1 MVGEAQVD
9 ESDNLHGKK
18 RTRKQANYSEKD
30 YDKVLRKSLMFGGG
44 NESDSSDDDE
54 SVSSEGSNSDA
65 TIDEDDDFEFG
76 PGDIANEGLAAL
88 RDEKKA
94 LEQTRERQKW
104 GGKGKGDW
112 SRKDCEAMLDQLK
125 DHGYGNVPWNDFLN
139 QITFANSD
147 GLDKDEVQR
156 MCWSFCLSA
165 LRETAEEMVRQD
177 ARTAAR
183 RAEKKRE
190 SGEGVAS
197 APDSAAGAGTTAPAT
212 DAATASDD
220 GGVLGSTK
228 EPSEAEIVEA
238 KEKLEI
244 AFQKLWQE
252 NSTWTSKVLRDAVA
266 YAKSYPPRREAQVQ
280 ELFASHSERAAK
292 KPLPSLTAAF
302 NESIWPSL
310 QSRGWKDEPMV
321 DKGNKFVSPPR
332 KYIFKEKTVSYNS
345 NDYLLRSRAYV
356 EGIGDAFSRMSFGIL
371 PTETSRCS
379 FHLLLLHTFTLSTR
393 PLVQFSMQRPK
404 SILS

>member
-18 RTRKQANYSEKD
+18 RKRKQANYSEKD

-44 NESDSSDDDE
+44 NDSDSSDDDDQ
-54 SVSSEGSNSDA
+54 SVSSEGSESDA
-65 TIDEDDDFEFG
+65 VIDEDDDFEFG
-76 PGDIANEGLAAL
+76 PGDINNEHLAAL

-94 LEQTRERQKW
+94 LAHVRERHKW

-125 DHGYGNVPWNDFLN
+125 DHGYGNLPWEDFFA
-139 QITFANSD
+139 QVTFSNAD
-147 GLDKDEVQR
+147 GLGQDEVQR

-190 SGEGVAS
+190 SGDGIALAS
-197 APDSAAGAGTTAPAT
+197 ADGAGAAA
-212 DAATASDD
+212 DANDAAATASDD
-220 GGVLGSTK
+220 GGVLGSAK
-228 EPSEAEIVEA
+228 EPSEADVAEA
-238 KEKLEI
+238 KEKLDN
-244 AFQKLWQE
+244 AFDKLWQE
-252 NSTWTSKVLRDAVA
+252 NSTWASNVLRDALA
-266 YAKSYPPRREAQVQ
+266 YAKSHPPRREAQVQ
-280 ELFASHSERAAK
+280 ELFASHAERSAK
-292 KPLPSLTAAF
+292 KPLPSLTTAF

-321 DKGNKFVSPPR
+321 DKGTRFVSPPK
-332 KYIFKEKTVSYNS
+332 KYIYKEKTVSFILS
-345 NDYLLRSRAYV
+345 NHVFRYRYRWRLDR
-356 EGIGDAFSRMSFGIL
+356 E
-371 PTETSRCS
+371 
-379 FHLLLLHTFTLSTR
+379 TLSFFCSSVPYDVR
-393 PLVQFSMQRPK
+393 SLF
-404 SILS
+404 